1 MKKNIMTAIKMI
13 FAAAVMGA
21 VFASVL
27 SAKVALKSPADGET
41 VALLNDRAKDFYS
54 KSAAE
59 TDAIIRDKSEREK
72 IVKTFGGGF
81 KPVKF
86 EWEGDGKKYLLEIS
100 ENPDFENPQKFT
112 ARKISFAVIKNLKI
126 AQKYYWRVSNID
138 DPSAKDVSQVR
149 AFTTEDK
156 APRIMRIKGATNVR
170 DLGGRIGL
178 DGRRVR
184 QNMAFR
190 GTGLNAN
197 SKDGITHG
205 KPFIKKEGVDFM
217 VNVLKI
223 KTDLDVRSKKEVAD
237 MSASPLGEKV
247 RWVNKSSVC
256 YGGLFTDTGKK
267 NYADLFRFFADKNNY
282 PIYFHCIGGADRTG
296 SIAFMLNAVLGVA
309 DAELE
314 KDWKT
319 TVFADKNIDFV
330 AEPRFHVLLKGFDS
344 YGKEGDSYS
353 VKVVNYLKSAGI
365 TQEEIDRFRNFMLE

>member
-21 VFASVL
+21 VFASAL

-190 GTGLNAN
+190 GAGLNAN

-223 KTDLDVRSKKEVAD
+223 KTDLDVRGKKEVAD

-344 YGKEGDSYS
+344 YGKESDSYS

>member
-21 VFASVL
+21 VFASAL

-190 GTGLNAN
+190 GAGLNAN

-256 YGGLFTDTGKK
+256 YGGLFTDSGKK

-353 VKVVNYLKSAGI
+353 VKVVNYLKSVGI